1 MPVASVTEIVASSQL
16 GWEEAM
22 AEGLNRAS
30 KTLRNITGVE
40 VISQKVKVERG
51 EVLEFRVR
59 LKINFI
65 LDEWTQA
72 GHW

>member
-1 MPVASVTEIVASSQL
+1 MPVASVTELVASSPL

>member
-1 MPVASVTEIVASSQL
+1 MPVASVTEIVASSPL

-22 AEGLNRAS
+22 AEGLSRAS
-30 KTLRNITGVE
+30 RTLRNITGVE
-40 VISQKVKVERG
+40 VISQKARIENG
-51 EVLEFRVR
+51 QVLEFRIT

-65 LDEWTQA
+65 LDEWTDA